1 MARLQYNYIRT
12 KQHSFHINS
21 VFLFLKIFFMIQK
34 IIMYTNFY
42 LLDANLSA
50 KFDQSGKEAGRSLEP
65 IISSF
70 RCTATL
76 IQPLSW

>member
-1 MARLQYNYIRT
+1 
-12 KQHSFHINS
+12 
-21 VFLFLKIFFMIQK
+21 
-34 IIMYTNFY
+34 MYTNFY
-42 LLDANLSA
+42 LLDASLSA

-76 IQPLSW
+76 IQPLSWQVTMQVL